1 MDPSFLCFGEQTLP
15 PAALT
20 NRQTW
25 DLRRLS
31 LPKSPDG
38 NMLLSHATG
47 AECTSEP
54 VDVSAETNSSK
65 SCSLV
70 ETTGMYDLKPL
81 ISSCNL
87 PERTPTDTDFSTS
100 NNCGLSVPV
109 SPTLSRLCQQDH
121 FYPVVFTSQAT
132 DQQLSFALMQENI
145 TQEPHGL
152 TQSASQGKLE
162 PSISEPPFS
171 SDHSQATSQQ
181 RSQSYHTDCLEG
193 EMDTA
198 LVSDLYI
205 FESEPLDFILSPHVD
220 PGKITCPEYQPFL
233 QLRGEKADPECDPH
247 TVTCDSENL
256 VSQCCLGSS
265 HLHAMPDCESD
276 MSQQRKQRSSSE
288 KSCVAGMMSV
298 SDAGRRTAEV
308 TAASSPKV
316 PHRNSP
322 VELWLDACQY
332 LAVEDMENSDVLDN
346 TGRSVMH
353 GPPAQTSDLPFPASE
368 MQVSG
373 CNGNGHE
380 GIGWS
385 DSDTPAWGPPVERWS
400 SVDSWSS
407 ALSDWSGIFT
417 ALPEDLTAAFT
428 EIGAE
433 IDALRQALAEVN
445 TREETDA
452 SQDPQAPTHTQQPM
466 GVQDHPL
473 KTQNLPET
481 SILSGQSYLPLC
493 RVPSGPDLQDRDN
506 NSSTSSL
513 CVMSPT
519 TPQEIQS
526 SQSELQKCPTVSVS
540 PGVVPLDNAVPQSTA
555 TSDLDLFHFDGKV
568 ESNELDKYITINE
581 DPIILRI
588 VEDTDFHDPPGK
600 LTPEVRAFVLR
611 NLQTFVG
618 RA

>member
-1 MDPSFLCFGEQTLP
+1 MDPSFLCLDKQTLP
-15 PAALT
+15 PAALN

-25 DLRRLS
+25 DLRSLS

-38 NMLLSHATG
+38 NMLLSYATG
-47 AECTSEP
+47 AECASEP
-54 VDVSAETNSSK
+54 VDVSAETNPSK
-65 SCSLV
+65 SRSLV
-70 ETTGMYDLKPL
+70 QTTDLYDLKPL
-81 ISSCNL
+81 TSSCNL
-87 PERTPTDTDFSTS
+87 PERAPTDTDFSTS
-100 NNCGLSVPV
+100 SYCGHSEPV
-109 SPTLSRLCQQDH
+109 SPALSCLSHQDN
-121 FYPVVFTSQAT
+121 FYPAMFTSQAK
-132 DQQLSFALMQENI
+132 DQKLSFTVTQENI

-152 TQSASQGKLE
+152 TSSASQGLLE

-171 SDHSQATSQQ
+171 SDHSQATSSL
-181 RSQSYHTDCLEG
+181 RSPSYHTDCLEG

-205 FESEPLDFILSPHVD
+205 FESEPHNFILSPHVD
-220 PGKITCPEYQPFL
+220 PREITCPEYQPFL

-265 HLHAMPDCESD
+265 HLHAMPECESD
-276 MSQQRKQRSSSE
+276 VSQQRKQRSSSE

-298 SDAGRRTAEV
+298 SDAGQRTAEV
-308 TAASSPKV
+308 TAASSPKL

-332 LAVEDMENSDVLDN
+332 LAVEDVENRDVLDN
-346 TGRSVMH
+346 TGPSVMQ
-353 GPPAQTSDLPFPASE
+353 GPPAQTSDLPFPARE

-373 CNGNGHE
+373 YNGNGYE
-380 GIGWS
+380 GIGWL
-385 DSDTPAWGPPVERWS
+385 DGDTLAWGPPVERWS

-445 TREETDA
+445 TQKDTNA
-452 SQDPQAPTHTQQPM
+452 SQEPQAPTHKQQPM
-466 GVQDHPL
+466 GVQDQPL

-506 NSSTSSL
+506 NLSTSSL
-513 CVMSPT
+513 CAMSPT
-519 TPQEIQS
+519 APQEIQS
-526 SQSELQKCPTVSVS
+526 SQSELPKCPTVSVS
-540 PGVVPLDNAVPQSTA
+540 PRVASLDNAVPESTS
-555 TSDLDLFHFDGKV
+555 TSDMDLFHFDGEV
-568 ESNELDKYITINE
+568 ESNELDNYITINE

-588 VEDTDFHDPPGK
+588 VEDTDFYDPSGK
-600 LTPEVRAFVLR
+600 LTLEVRTFVL
-611 NLQTFVG
+611 
-618 RA
+618 

>member
-1 MDPSFLCFGEQTLP
+1 MDPSFLCLDEQTLP

-25 DLRRLS
+25 DLRSLS

-38 NMLLSHATG
+38 NMLSSYATG
-47 AECTSEP
+47 AECESEP
-54 VDVSAETNSSK
+54 VDVSAETNPSK
-65 SCSLV
+65 SRSLV
-70 ETTGMYDLKPL
+70 QTTDLYDLKPL
-81 ISSCNL
+81 TSSCNL
-87 PERTPTDTDFSTS
+87 PERAPTDTDFSTS
-100 NNCGLSVPV
+100 SYCRHSEPV
-109 SPTLSRLCQQDH
+109 SPALSCLSHQDN
-121 FYPVVFTSQAT
+121 FYPAMFTSQAK
-132 DQQLSFALMQENI
+132 DQKLSFTVTQENI

-152 TQSASQGKLE
+152 TSSASQGLLE

-171 SDHSQATSQQ
+171 SDHSQATSPL
-181 RSQSYHTDCLEG
+181 RSPSYHTDCLGG
-193 EMDTA
+193 ETDTA

-205 FESEPLDFILSPHVD
+205 FESEPHNFILSPHVD
-220 PGKITCPEYQPFL
+220 PREITCPEYQPFL
-233 QLRGEKADPECDPH
+233 QLRGDKADPECDPH

-265 HLHAMPDCESD
+265 HLHALPDCESD
-276 MSQQRKQRSSSE
+276 VSQQRKQRSSSE

-298 SDAGRRTAEV
+298 SDAGQRTAEV
-308 TAASSPKV
+308 TAASSPKL

-332 LAVEDMENSDVLDN
+332 LAVEDVENRDVLHN
-346 TGRSVMH
+346 TGPSVMQ
-353 GPPAQTSDLPFPASE
+353 GPPAQTSDLPFPARE

-373 CNGNGHE
+373 YNGNGYE
-380 GIGWS
+380 GIGWL
-385 DSDTPAWGPPVERWS
+385 DGDTLAWGPPVERWS

-445 TREETDA
+445 TQKDTNT
-452 SQDPQAPTHTQQPM
+452 SQEPQAPTHKQQPM
-466 GVQDHPL
+466 GVQDQPL

-506 NSSTSSL
+506 NLSTSSL
-513 CVMSPT
+513 CSMSPT
-519 TPQEIQS
+519 APQEIQS
-526 SQSELQKCPTVSVS
+526 SQSELPKCPTVSVS
-540 PGVVPLDNAVPQSTA
+540 PRVASLDNAVPESTS
-555 TSDLDLFHFDGKV
+555 TSDMDLFHFDGKV
-568 ESNELDKYITINE
+568 ESNELDNYITINE

-588 VEDTDFHDPPGK
+588 VEDTDFYDTSGK
-600 LTPEVRAFVLR
+600 LTLEVRTFVL
-611 NLQTFVG
+611 
-618 RA
+618 